1 MILDKLYELV
11 QPITDDLNYILWG
24 IEIIGDGKQTICV
37 YIDHEN
43 GVSVDDCQKVSRQVS
58 TIFDVE
64 DPISGKYTLE
74 VSSPG
79 MNRRVFNIIQAEALI
94 GFNVKAVLN
103 EPINSQLKF
112 KGKLVK
118 VDNNDVYLLLEDGK
132 EINFD
137 FETLKKMRVSPVF

>member
-11 QPITDDLNYILWG
+11 EPITDDLNYILWG
-24 IEIIGDGKQTICV
+24 IEIIGDGKQTICI

-58 TIFDVE
+58 AIFDVE

-132 EINFD
+132 QIDFD